1 MMKILI
7 VDDDPQILRL
17 LERFLQAKGR
27 EILTAGDGEEAL
39 KICGKEAPDLV
50 ILDII
55 MPGMDGWE
63 VLTRLRETSDI
74 PVIML
79 TAKDSPG
86 DTARGLLLGA
96 DDYISK
102 PFDLGEVEARITAVM
117 RRYEKPSEPSV
128 QKVGDLVINN
138 ESKEVRLRGKLIK
151 LSPKEYDLLRLLASR
166 PGRVFS
172 HDEIIREVWRGKSFI
187 SSTDVAKYIYLLREK
202 IEEDP
207 DNPTLIETVRGF
219 GYKLAI

>member
-1 MMKILI
+1 MKILI
-7 VDDDPQILRL
+7 VDDDPQILKL

-27 EILTAGDGEEAL
+27 EILTAGSGEEAL
-39 KICGKEAPDLV
+39 EIFSKEAPDLV

-63 VLTRLRETSDI
+63 VLTKLRESSDV

-117 RRYEKPSEPSV
+117 RRYGKPPEPPV
-128 QKVGDLVINN
+128 REVGDLVIDN
-138 ESKEVRLRGKLIK
+138 ESKEVRLRGKPIK
-151 LSPKEYDLLRLLASR
+151 LSPKEYDLLRLLASH

-172 HDEIIREVWRGKSFI
+172 HDEIIKEVWRNKPFT

-202 IEEDP
+202 VEEDP
-207 DNPTLIETVRGF
+207 DNPKLIETVRGF

>member
-138 ESKEVRLRGKLIK
+138 ESKEVRLRGKPIK